1 MMEGA
6 HGERGRERER
16 ERVGVCLCVSVAI
29 KQTLKST
36 QLRSRQLC
44 RPEHLA
50 CVTLCNALIN
60 RTVRCFSKKKKKKK
74 ERKLFFLDETVPNQN
89 SRDGDNVQIPRLSS
103 SAG

>member
-6 HGERGRERER
+6 HTHTHTHTEGEREG
-16 ERVGVCLCVSVAI
+16 VGVCLCVSVAI

-44 RPEHLA
+44 RPKHLSR
-50 CVTLCNALIN
+50 VTLCNTLIN
-60 RTVRCFSKKKKKKK
+60 RTARC
-74 ERKLFFLDETVPNQN
+74 LFFLDEIVPNRN

-103 SAG
+103 PAG